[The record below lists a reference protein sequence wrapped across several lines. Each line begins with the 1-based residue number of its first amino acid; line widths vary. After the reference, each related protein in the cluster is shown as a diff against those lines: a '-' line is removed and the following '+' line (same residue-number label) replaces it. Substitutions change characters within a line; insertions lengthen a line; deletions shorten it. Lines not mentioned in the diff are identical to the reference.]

1 MWLHCGT
8 FCTRYETFWKFAIG
22 SSRAAMLALMRIIPC
37 LGLDRLSNHP
47 KRSSFLRLQSIY
59 LPALPSIEDKG
70 KKPSWLQIEH
80 KSLMLMFGLLT
91 NRKAEGVLTY

>member
-1 MWLHCGT
+1 MALSERDMGT
-8 FCTRYETFWKFAIG
+8 FRKTHMITVCLCTV
-22 SSRAAMLALMRIIPC
+22 LALMRIIPC